1 MSVGY
6 LRTRPRRGGPPFSGW
21 GEGPPLGTMAPPG
34 TLTQPRRRSM
44 AQRSQGGELGLDR
57 HSLGKHGNREE
68 SKQNIY
74 FVEFQKPGNRCKYS
88 LSFKSTS
95 IHRLFIAPDE
105 YLPGDCLAI
114 RSGQSHP
121 EVRFN
126 GLFSPLYILE
136 ASPMGLLGQED
147 PAGCDPV
154 LCYVRDA
161 SLGPEGNELF

>member
-1 MSVGY
+1 MWNIYVRVSGEAAP
-6 LRTRPRRGGPPFSGW
+6 LFPGGGGASPRDHGSPRHPHP
-21 GEGPPLGTMAPPG
+21 APAEAN
-34 TLTQPRRRSM
+34 
-44 AQRSQGGELGLDR
+44 AQRSQGGELDMDR

-68 SKQNIY
+68 IKQNIY

-88 LSFKSTS
+88 LSLKSTS
-95 IHRLFIAPDE
+95 IHRLFIVPDE
-105 YLPGDCLAI
+105 YLPGNGLPI
-114 RSGQSHP
+114 RSGQCHP

-136 ASPMGLLGQED
+136 TAPMRLFGKED